1 MAGGI
6 FSRLL
11 GKKPELQL
19 IVEGAVTEC
28 GEHQPRTHL
37 GPTEAAKQ
45 AYFALDVSAAQLSNG
60 KSRPT
65 ASIVPAEFSG
75 DVALLGLFGVGDR
88 VRITCSTATGRE
100 IAEIVGL

>member
-1 MAGGI
+1 MAGG
-6 FSRLL
+6 FLSKLL
-11 GKKPELQL
+11 GTKPDLQL
-19 IVEGAVTEC
+19 IVEGTVTET

-37 GPTEAAKQ
+37 GPTEAAMQ
-45 AYFALDVSAAQLSNG
+45 SYFALDVSAAQLSNG
-60 KSRPT
+60 KSRPK

-75 DVALLGLFGVGDR
+75 DLALLERFAVGDR